1 MVKSLKI
8 SKLAVTTQTNLLME
22 IQPLDQ
28 LTKIIN
34 DALNGTAKLHKSFQ
48 TFFITTS
55 ILFLSMTKRKN
66 FTQMALF
73 SNCCESRF
81 RQNFQKKF
89 DWVRYNLAYCREKL
103 RHRIAIAIDPSYI
116 PKSGKHTP
124 GTGYFWSG
132 SASAAKWGL
141 EILGIALVDAD
152 DRDAI
157 HLRAVQTVDTVSKG
171 RPPKYLAGMDDPNSL
186 LAWYL
191 KVIASQKEALLEVCK
206 TIVADAY
213 FSKKPFVDGLIALGF
228 NLISR
233 FRSDVRLRYLYDG
246 PKTGKRG
253 RPKVYGDKVDIK
265 NPDMNVFVGEDI
277 TSDDKV
283 VTLYSAVVWSVGLKR
298 KVKVVI
304 VDCLE
309 PGKKTQER
317 KVFFSTDTSMSAKD
331 IMDIYRTRFQ
341 IEYLYRDA
349 KQFTGLAHCQS
360 RKKESLDFAFN
371 MSLSSINLA
380 RAFARSCGVH
390 LSVSNVK
397 TLIHNADMIQRFIR
411 MSGKRP
417 HRLLNTNDFKELLYY
432 GVSDAA

>member
-1 MVKSLKI
+1 
-8 SKLAVTTQTNLLME
+8 ME
-22 IQPLDQ
+22 IRPLDQ

-34 DALNGTAKLHKSFQ
+34 DALNGTAKLHKSFK
-48 TFFITTS
+48 TFFVTTS

-73 SNCCESRF
+73 SDCSESRF

-89 DWVRYNLAYCREKL
+89 DWVRYNLAFCREKL

-132 SASAAKWGL
+132 CESAAKWGL

-152 DRDAI
+152 DRDAV
-157 HLRAVQTVDTVSKG
+157 HLRAVQTVDIVSKG
-171 RPPKYLAGMDDPNSL
+171 RPPKYLAGMDNPNSL

-191 KVIASQKEALLEVCK
+191 KVIASQKDALLEVCK
-206 TIVADAY
+206 TIVVDAY
-213 FSKKPFVDGLIALGF
+213 FSKKPFVDGLIDLGF
-228 NLISR
+228 NIISR

-253 RPKVYGDKVDIK
+253 RPKVYGDRVDIR
-265 NPDMNVFVGEDI
+265 NLDMNVFVSEDI

-283 VTLYSAVVWSVGLKR
+283 VTLYSSVVWSVGLKR

-317 KVFFSTDTSMSAKD
+317 KVFFSTDTSMSAKG
-331 IMDIYRTRFQ
+331 IMDIYRSRFQ

-349 KQFTGLAHCQS
+349 KQFTGLTHCQS
-360 RKKESLDFAFN
+360 RKRESLDFAFN
-371 MSLSSINLA
+371 MSLSSINVA
-380 RAFARSCGVH
+380 RFFSRSCGMH
-390 LSVSNVK
+390 LTVSNVK

-411 MSGKRP
+411 MSGMRP
-417 HRLLNTNDFKELLYY
+417 HRLLNTNDFKELLFT
-432 GVSDAA
+432 VSRTLRD

>member
-8 SKLAVTTQTNLLME
+8 SKLAVATQTNLLME
-22 IQPLDQ
+22 FQPLDQ
-28 LTKIIN
+28 LTRIIE
-34 DALNGTAKLHKSFQ
+34 DALNDTAKLRKSFQ

-73 SNCCESRF
+73 SDCCESRF
-81 RQNFQKKF
+81 RQNFKKRF
-89 DWVRYNLAYCREKL
+89 DWVRYNLAFCREKFQ
-103 RHRIAIAIDPSYI
+103 HRIAIAIDPSYI

-132 SASAAKWGL
+132 CASAAKWGL

-152 DRDAI
+152 DHDAV
-157 HLRAVQTVDTVSKG
+157 HLRGVQTVDTVSKG

-191 KVIASQKEALLEVCK
+191 KAIASEKETLLEICK
-206 TIVADAY
+206 TVVADAY
-213 FSKKPFVDGLIALGF
+213 FSKKPFVDGLNALGF
-228 NLISR
+228 NLVSR
-233 FRSDVRLRYLYDG
+233 FRSDARLRYLYNG

-253 RPKVYGDKVDIK
+253 RPKAYGEKVDIR
-265 NPDMNVFVGEDI
+265 NLDTNVFVSEDI
-277 TSDDKV
+277 TTEGKT
-283 VTLYSAVVWSVGLKR
+283 VTLYSAIVWSVGLKR
-298 KVKVVI
+298 NVKVVI
-304 VDCLE
+304 VDCIE

-317 KVFFSTDTSMSAKD
+317 KVFFSTDTSMAAKD
-331 IMDIYRTRFQ
+331 IIDIYRTRFQ

-349 KQFTGLAHCQS
+349 KQFTGLTHCQS

-371 MSLSSINLA
+371 MSLSSINVA
-380 RAFARSCGVH
+380 RSFARSCGAH

>member
-1 MVKSLKI
+1 M
-8 SKLAVTTQTNLLME
+8 
-22 IQPLDQ
+22 
-28 LTKIIN
+28 
-34 DALNGTAKLHKSFQ
+34 TAGLV
-48 TFFITTS
+48 
-55 ILFLSMTKRKN
+55 
-66 FTQMALF
+66 
-73 SNCCESRF
+73 RF
-81 RQNFQKKF
+81 P
-89 DWVRYNLAYCREKL
+89 WVRYNLAFCREKL

-132 SASAAKWGL
+132 CESAAKWGL

-152 DRDAI
+152 DRDAV
-157 HLRAVQTVDTVSKG
+157 HLRAVQTVDIVSKG
-171 RPPKYLAGMDDPNSL
+171 RPPKYLAGMDNPNSL

-191 KVIASQKEALLEVCK
+191 KVIASQKDALLEVCK

-213 FSKKPFVDGLIALGF
+213 FSKKPFVDGLIDLGF
-228 NLISR
+228 NIISR

-253 RPKVYGDKVDIK
+253 RPKVYGDRVDIR
-265 NPDMNVFVGEDI
+265 NLDMNVFVSEDI

-283 VTLYSAVVWSVGLKR
+283 VTLYSSVVWSVGLKR

-331 IMDIYRTRFQ
+331 IMDIYRSRFQ

-349 KQFTGLAHCQS
+349 KQFTGLTHCQS
-360 RKKESLDFAFN
+360 RKRESLDFAFN
-371 MSLSSINLA
+371 MSLSSINVA
-380 RAFARSCGVH
+380 RFFSRSCGMH

-417 HRLLNTNDFKELLYY
+417 HRLLNTNDFKELLFY

>member
-8 SKLAVTTQTNLLME
+8 SKLAVATQTNSLME
-22 IQPLDQ
+22 NQPLDQ
-28 LTKIIN
+28 LTKIIK
-34 DALNGTAKLHKSFQ
+34 DALNGTAKLRKSFQ

-73 SNCCESRF
+73 SDCCESRF

-103 RHRIAIAIDPSYI
+103 QHRIAIAIDPSYI

-152 DRDAI
+152 DRDAV

-171 RPPKYLAGMDDPNSL
+171 RPSKYLAGMDDPNSL

-191 KVIASQKEALLEVCK
+191 KVIASQKDALLEVCK

-228 NLISR
+228 SLISR

-265 NPDMNVFVGEDI
+265 NPDMNVFVSEDI
-277 TSDDKV
+277 MSDDKT

-317 KVFFSTDTSMSAKD
+317 KVFFSTDTSMAARD

-371 MSLSSINLA
+371 MSLSSINAA
-380 RAFARSCGVH
+380 RAFARSYGAH

-411 MSGKRP
+411 MSGMRP

>member
-1 MVKSLKI
+1 MRI
-8 SKLAVTTQTNLLME
+8 
-22 IQPLDQ
+22 
-28 LTKIIN
+28 
-34 DALNGTAKLHKSFQ
+34 
-48 TFFITTS
+48 
-55 ILFLSMTKRKN
+55 
-66 FTQMALF
+66 
-73 SNCCESRF
+73 
-81 RQNFQKKF
+81 
-89 DWVRYNLAYCREKL
+89 CRE
-103 RHRIAIAIDPSYI
+103 
-116 PKSGKHTP
+116 
-124 GTGYFWSG
+124 
-132 SASAAKWGL
+132 WGL

-152 DRDAI
+152 ERDAV
-157 HLRAVQTVDTVSKG
+157 HLRAVQTVDIVSRG

-191 KVIASQKEALLEVCK
+191 KVIASQKDALWKVCK
-206 TIVADAY
+206 TVVADAY

-253 RPKVYGDKVDIK
+253 RPKVYGDRVDIR
-265 NPDMNVFVGEDI
+265 NLDMNAFVSEDI

-283 VTLYSAVVWSVGLKR
+283 VTLYSAVVWSAGLKR

-309 PGKKTQER
+309 PGRKTQER
-317 KVFFSTDTSMSAKD
+317 KVFFSTDTSMSARD

-360 RKKESLDFAFN
+360 RKRESLDFAFN
-371 MSLSSINLA
+371 MSLSSVNVA

-411 MSGKRP
+411 MSGKHP

>member
-1 MVKSLKI
+1 MLI
-8 SKLAVTTQTNLLME
+8 E

-28 LTKIIN
+28 LTKINN
-34 DALNGTAKLHKSFQ
+34 DARNDTAKLHKSLKTVFV
-48 TFFITTS
+48 TTS
-55 ILFLSMTKRKN
+55 SLFLGMTKRKN

-73 SNCCESRF
+73 SDCSESRF
-81 RQNFQKKF
+81 RQNFRKKF
-89 DWVRYNLAYCREKL
+89 DWVRYNLAFCREKL

-132 SASAAKWGL
+132 CESAAKWGL

-152 DRDAI
+152 ERDDI
-157 HLRAVQTVDTVSKG
+157 HLRAVQTVDIVSKG
-171 RPPKYLAGMDDPNSL
+171 RPPKYLAGMDNPNSL

-191 KVIASQKEALLEVCK
+191 KVIASQKDALLEVCK

-213 FSKKPFVDGLIALGF
+213 FSKKPFVNGVIDLGF
-228 NLISR
+228 NIISR

-253 RPKVYGDKVDIK
+253 RPKVYGDRVDIR
-265 NPDMNVFVGEDI
+265 NLDMNVFVSEDI

-283 VTLYSAVVWSVGLKR
+283 VTLYSSVVWSVGLKR

-317 KVFFSTDTSMSAKD
+317 KVFFSTETSMSAKD
-331 IMDIYRTRFQ
+331 IMDIYRSRFQ

-349 KQFTGLAHCQS
+349 KQFTGLTHCQS
-360 RKKESLDFAFN
+360 RKRESLDFAFN
-371 MSLSSINLA
+371 MSLSSINVA
-380 RAFARSCGVH
+380 RFFSRSCGMH

-417 HRLLNTNDFKELLYY
+417 HRLLNTNDFKELLFY

>member
-1 MVKSLKI
+1 
-8 SKLAVTTQTNLLME
+8 ME

-34 DALNGTAKLHKSFQ
+34 DALNGTAKIRKSFQ

-132 SASAAKWGL
+132 CASAAKWGL

-233 FRSDVRLRYLYDG
+233 FRSDV
-246 PKTGKRG
+246 
-253 RPKVYGDKVDIK
+253 
-265 NPDMNVFVGEDI
+265 
-277 TSDDKV
+277 
-283 VTLYSAVVWSVGLKR
+283 
-298 KVKVVI
+298 
-304 VDCLE
+304 
-309 PGKKTQER
+309 
-317 KVFFSTDTSMSAKD
+317 
-331 IMDIYRTRFQ
+331 
-341 IEYLYRDA
+341 
-349 KQFTGLAHCQS
+349 
-360 RKKESLDFAFN
+360 
-371 MSLSSINLA
+371 
-380 RAFARSCGVH
+380 
-390 LSVSNVK
+390 
-397 TLIHNADMIQRFIR
+397 
-411 MSGKRP
+411 
-417 HRLLNTNDFKELLYY
+417 
-432 GVSDAA
+432 